1 MNNDDPSS
9 NESRFVSLSEV
20 KQTHAALRKRFS
32 VAVKSDDEG
41 ASMADEIERFVER
54 GRATGTVLAESDVR
68 WSCQTILDYWLT
80 KLYDLD
86 RDDVDT
92 TLADF
97 DPETAPELPDELCP
111 YMGLD
116 AFHEEDAGIFFGEKF
131 TRCKTRQQIGG
142 ASNAPDYRTS
152 GSGKSSLILA
162 GLIPALK
169 SGALPGSDGW
179 NYPAPM
185 VPGEDPVANLQKLIA
200 SAPAPRVV
208 VVDQFEELFTL
219 NVARGA
225 EAMSSLPQC
234 FWSWPPRETG

>member
-116 AFHEEDAGIFFGEKF
+116 VFHEEDAGIFFGRNSLVAKLVNKLAEHQMLLI
-131 TRCKTRQQIGG
+131 TG
-142 ASNAPDYRTS
+142 PS

-179 NYPAPM
+179 NYPAPD
-185 VPGEDPVANLQKLIA
+185 G
-200 SAPAPRVV
+200 
-208 VVDQFEELFTL
+208 T
-219 NVARGA
+219 
-225 EAMSSLPQC
+225 
-234 FWSWPPRETG
+234 W